1 MHIPLRSLKWTDLT
15 SLGILFDGVNIA
27 DDSRGMMRQESRRS
41 ATREGGSRST
51 PTIIG
56 NHTRTGFGDFSL
68 LIGWT
73 VNHEE
78 TQDLDYV
85 DATLRIGGLFPTS
98 SKQNA
103 SGYIMDVAN
112 GYNGHYAIPMSFDFA
127 IGWYD
132 WVTVG
137 THLGAMP
144 FFKRSFEFESTYPAP
159 GTIWEVNAYFKA
171 DHMILGVS
179 FLFDYSFVHQGA
191 PAATGISATDPQFNA
206 WTMQTLN
213 FLLSYDFATCQK
225 PYLPEVGFFYNL
237 IVGGARIYNTN
248 MAGGMIGWNVEC
260 KF

>member
-1 MHIPLRSLKWTDLT
+1 MDPPTRRVIVAAHRFRLLHYIFLIWWMIVHLIMPILVWWKQILVLSHNFCRGFFGQMHIPLRSLKWTDLT

-103 SGYIMDVAN
+103 IRLYYG
-112 GYNGHYAIPMSFDFA
+112 
-127 IGWYD
+127 
-132 WVTVG
+132 
-137 THLGAMP
+137 
-144 FFKRSFEFESTYPAP
+144 
-159 GTIWEVNAYFKA
+159 
-171 DHMILGVS
+171 
-179 FLFDYSFVHQGA
+179 
-191 PAATGISATDPQFNA
+191 
-206 WTMQTLN
+206 
-213 FLLSYDFATCQK
+213 C
-225 PYLPEVGFFYNL
+225 
-237 IVGGARIYNTN
+237 
-248 MAGGMIGWNVEC
+248 C
-260 KF
+260 